1 MHVLASAELRAEK
14 GSVALRLDPGSGSG
28 PDAEAELREC
38 PAPATG
44 PWSAAFSSWREMLA
58 GVVPQDR
65 ALSTQPWH
73 GRVTRQEIRLEIPLD
88 ACRPLEG
95 KVASRAAAA
104 WVKGAEPFCF
114 RVEKVAF
121 RFDSESTSPLA

>member
-1 MHVLASAELRAEK
+1 
-14 GSVALRLDPGSGSG
+14 
-28 PDAEAELREC
+28 
-38 PAPATG
+38 
-44 PWSAAFSSWREMLA
+44 
-58 GVVPQDR
+58 VVPQDR

-73 GRVTRQEIRLEIPLD
+73 GRVTRQEIRLEIPLA

-104 WVKGAEPFCF
+104 WVKEAQPFCF

-121 RFDSESTSPLA
+121 RFDSEGYSPLA